1 MYASPIGAFALEKNI
16 FSYKFLRC
24 DRVVIVISVKVHSF
38 CSKEKERVCGYVKVL
53 KSRDD

>member
-1 MYASPIGAFALEKNI
+1 MYASPIGAFAREKNI

-38 CSKEKERVCGYVKVL
+38 CNRKKGESVWICESVKE
-53 KSRDD
+53 